1 MVASVI
7 CTVTYLLESLTT
19 ARGLPDLTRSFSS
32 GSIQT
37 LFNPPPSKLA
47 ASLFWLFR
55 LIENSPLPCRYPRLQ
70 RPRLFLPS
78 SPHPSVLTKPSP
90 PQQEVPQSL
99 LVPPPFQ
106 GLQCGSSGPSP
117 L

>member
-1 MVASVI
+1 MRLLISSRVI
-7 CTVTYLLESLTT
+7 
-19 ARGLPDLTRSFSS
+19 ADWTRSFSS

-55 LIENSPLPCRYPRLQ
+55 LIENSPLPCRYPCLQ
-70 RPRLFLPS
+70 RPRFFLPS
-78 SPHPSVLTKPSP
+78 SPRPSVLTRHSP

-99 LVPPPFQ
+99 LVPPPFR
-106 GLQCGSSGPSP
+106 GLLCGSSRPSS
-117 L
+117 LRVC